1 MSANSQIRAH
11 EDRKPDPSER
21 AYAGGHAGP
30 DAGLSTVQK
39 TAYTALVVLPPY
51 LQSRLQDR
59 MLESSWAD
67 EPLPLSWLSLVDLR
81 RLRSRGGGWRRQDE
95 VALWKREW
103 KRAAWELLSAAE
115 RLGALLGLANLL
127 IFLYN
132 GK

>member
-1 MSANSQIRAH
+1 M
-11 EDRKPDPSER
+11 
-21 AYAGGHAGP
+21 
-30 DAGLSTVQK
+30 QK

-51 LQSRLQDR
+51 LPSRLQDR

-67 EPLPLSWLSLVDLR
+67 EPLPRSWLSLVDLR
-81 RLRSRGGGWRRQDE
+81 RMRSRGGRRKEDE

-103 KRAAWELLSAAE
+103 KRAAWELLSATE

>member
-1 MSANSQIRAH
+1 MSAIPQRLTADNSNLT
-11 EDRKPDPSER
+11 PPER
-21 AYAGGHAGP
+21 AYAGGH
-30 DAGLSTVQK
+30 DAGLSTIQK

-81 RLRSRGGGWRRQDE
+81 RLRSRGRRRRQDE

-115 RLGALLGLANLL
+115 RLGALLGLANFL

>member
-1 MSANSQIRAH
+1 
-11 EDRKPDPSER
+11 
-21 AYAGGHAGP
+21 
-30 DAGLSTVQK
+30 
-39 TAYTALVVLPPY
+39 
-51 LQSRLQDR
+51 

-81 RLRSRGGGWRRQDE
+81 RLRSRGRRRRQDE

-103 KRAAWELLSAAE
+103 KRAAWELLCAAE
-115 RLGALLGLANLL
+115 RLGALLGLANFL